1 MRIGLMKNSL
11 LILAASAALIGA
23 SSAQAA
29 PPRGHGPAIVL
40 PGPAV
45 ESVTPPPME
54 SSLPPPVNPGTLSG
68 PPEFG
73 LPPVNAGTIM
83 PLNQQTITDQPNF
96 GALPG
101 SPGSATY
108 DPSAALPSL
117 DNTGSA
123 LAPNPGTSAAGFGSP
138 NTNTGTTPS
147 LNSGG

>member
-1 MRIGLMKNSL
+1 MKNSL

-29 PPRGHGPAIVL
+29 PSRGHAPAIVF

-45 ESVTPPPME
+45 ESVTPPME
-54 SSLPPPVNPGTLSG
+54 SSVPPSVNPGTLSG
-68 PPEFG
+68 PSEFG
-73 LPPVNAGTIM
+73 LPAVNSGTIV
-83 PLNQQTITDQPNF
+83 PLNQQTITNQPNF

-108 DPSAALPSL
+108 DPSTALPAL
-117 DNTGSA
+117 GNPGSA

-147 LNSGG
+147 LNNGG

>member
-1 MRIGLMKNSL
+1 MKHSL
-11 LILAASAALIGA
+11 LLLAASAALIGA

-29 PPRGHGPAIVL
+29 PSRAHGPAIVL
-40 PGPAV
+40 PPPAV
-45 ESVTPPPME
+45 ESVTPPMQ
-54 SSLPPPVNPGTLSG
+54 SSVPPTVNPGALSG
-68 PPEFG
+68 PSEFG
-73 LPPVNAGTIM
+73 LPPVNAGTLM
-83 PLNQQTITDQPNF
+83 PLNQQTITSQPNF